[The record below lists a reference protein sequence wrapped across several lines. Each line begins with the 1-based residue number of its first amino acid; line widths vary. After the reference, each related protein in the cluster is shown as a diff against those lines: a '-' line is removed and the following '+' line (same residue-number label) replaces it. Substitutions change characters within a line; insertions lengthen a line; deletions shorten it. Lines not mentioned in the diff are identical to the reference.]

1 MAFCEN
7 HSGTLSITAY
17 IIFFA
22 FEKSDHLNNGLKNE
36 TDFVKQEI
44 ALTTQFLPEQTNDLK
59 SMKLLKIVH
68 NTWENSLTFTYN

>member
-17 IIFFA
+17 VIFFA

-44 ALTTQFLPEQTNDLK
+44 ALTTIFTLADKWFKKYETL
-59 SMKLLKIVH
+59 
-68 NTWENSLTFTYN
+68 ENCT

>member
-17 IIFFA
+17 VIFFA

-44 ALTTQFLPEQTNDLK
+44 ALTT
-59 SMKLLKIVH
+59 I
-68 NTWENSLTFTYN
+68 FTLADK